1 MSDKLIMFVNDLC
14 RHWEVVSPGDSRNP
28 NHILGLVC
36 RHYYPG
42 IVTHKG
48 TVGPA
53 KTWDHYKSAPDID
66 YGDKQERV
74 RREFWVSLVCTTLI
88 NTSYSFDFFDLM
100 N

>member
-14 RHWEVVSPGDSRNP
+14 RHCEVVSPGDSRNP

-36 RHYYPG
+36 RHYYPS

-53 KTWDHYKSAPDID
+53 KTWDHYKSAPRHRLWKQA
-66 YGDKQERV
+66 GAGQERV
-74 RREFWVSLVCTTLI
+74 LGKSCLH
-88 NTSYSFDFFDLM
+88 NFDQYIVFI
-100 N
+100 

>member
-53 KTWDHYKSAPDID
+53 KTWDHYKSAPTQIM
-66 YGDKQERV
+66 E
-74 RREFWVSLVCTTLI
+74 
-88 NTSYSFDFFDLM
+88 TSRSGSGESFG
-100 N
+100 